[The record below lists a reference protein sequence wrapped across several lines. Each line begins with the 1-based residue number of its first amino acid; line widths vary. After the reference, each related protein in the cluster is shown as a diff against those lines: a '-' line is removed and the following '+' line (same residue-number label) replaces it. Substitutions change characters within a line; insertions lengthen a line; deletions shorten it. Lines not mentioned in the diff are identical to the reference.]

1 MQQVGVILL
10 RKPTRLP
17 AFVVAQPKTVRMCF
31 LPQTSLL
38 LLFLLRLLCAFL
50 ERLASFSHC
59 AFHALRC
66 LCFGCCRCGAVG
78 CRAVMLCHFHD
89 DVARPLLITEAA
101 AHGCGTQ
108 SLPARPF
115 VDEAAGDEERVHVER
130 LA

>member
-1 MQQVGVILL
+1 MQKVGVVLL
-10 RKPTRLP
+10 RKPSRLP

-50 ERLASFSHC
+50 ERLASFPHR

-66 LCFGCCRCGAVG
+66 LCFGCCRRGPIR
-78 CRAVMLCHFHD
+78 CRAVMLRHFHD
-89 DVARPLLITEAA
+89 DVACPLLITEAA
-101 AHGCGTQ
+101 AHGRGTQ

-115 VDEAAGDEERVHVER
+115 VDETARDEQC
-130 LA
+130 